1 MIGYAFLLSR
11 ISQHTTLRMPP
22 LATPAEIRPVT
33 RIERMPGLLAVPRS
47 VAPADDASVLEHLL
61 FALKHEDLQLTILH
75 EALKQVPEAELAQ
88 ALVTQRSSA
97 YLRRAGYLW
106 EMANERPLPLPW
118 KSCGGN
124 YVDLF
129 DSTIHYTGPVWER
142 NAKYRIN
149 FNGIGP
155 WSFCPVVARDTALE
169 ARGRDVL
176 DRLRTWAA
184 DPRHQALVDRVMGW
198 AYLSETRETWAI
210 ENETPSPDKERAF
223 LQAMAQLRERRP
235 LSEDYL
241 VMLRDAIVTNR
252 LHVEAGFRVRQ
263 NHLELRSG
271 LEGRIPG
278 EEAQRLA
285 WVAHVTRMNV
295 R

>member
-1 MIGYAFLLSR
+1 MRSR
-11 ISQHTTLRMPP
+11 
-22 LATPAEIRPVT
+22 
-33 RIERMPGLLAVPRS
+33 
-47 VAPADDASVLEHLL
+47 
-61 FALKHEDLQLTILH
+61 
-75 EALKQVPEAELAQ
+75 
-88 ALVTQRSSA
+88 
-97 YLRRAGYLW
+97 
-106 EMANERPLPLPW
+106 
-118 KSCGGN
+118 
-124 YVDLF
+124 
-129 DSTIHYTGPVWER
+129 ER

-285 WVAHVTRMNV
+285 WVAHVTPMNV